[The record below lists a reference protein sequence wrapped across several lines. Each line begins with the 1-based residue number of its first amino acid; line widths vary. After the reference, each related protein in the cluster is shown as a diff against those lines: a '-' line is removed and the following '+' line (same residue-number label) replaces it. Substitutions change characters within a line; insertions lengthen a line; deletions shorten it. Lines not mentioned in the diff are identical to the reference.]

1 VLKKVDKALGLYAK
15 YKLAPLGK
23 MKVERFDSLAK
34 IQTNRRSIVRE
45 IDYKA
50 IA

>member
-1 VLKKVDKALGLYAK
+1 MDKALGLYAK
-15 YKLAPLGK
+15 YKLAPFGK
-23 MKVERFDSLAK
+23 MKVERVDSLAK